1 MIETR
6 KSRIDILEAAWRN
19 DAFRQVLLTGEH
31 EQVVVMTIPPGGEIG
46 EEVHSDTDQIL
57 SFIDGHGEAILDGES
72 SSVSPNDLVYVRA
85 GTRHNFRNSGDVP
98 LRLITVYAP
107 PEHAPGTVHQTKAE
121 ADAAHDH

>member
-1 MIETR
+1 VIETR

-19 DAFRQVLLTGEH
+19 DAFRRVVLTGEH

-57 SFIDGHGEAILDGES
+57 SFVDGHGEAILNGES
-72 SSVSPNDLVYVRA
+72 SAVGPNDLVYVRA
-85 GTRHNFRNSGDVP
+85 GIRHNFRNPGDIP
-98 LRLITVYAP
+98 LRLITIYAP

-121 ADAAHDH
+121 ADAAHHH